1 MRTLDELLYYCEEP
15 EPVGAILLTGEWGC
29 GKTYLI
35 DNDLKD
41 ALENKAHIIRISLF
55 GIASIEGIHMAV
67 KQAWISEYNKGKNW
81 DAVAKKVQ
89 KGKEIAG
96 KLDFLPEW
104 FRGIAT
110 TDWFSFVEI
119 KNMIEEKPVI
129 LVFDDL
135 ERCCLETVDILGA
148 INEYC
153 ENQKFH
159 TIIIANQEK
168 MRGSKQITAVPVEVE
183 IDTVKNEDDTNPPQR
198 IAGKIKYKS
207 QKDIDELSYD
217 EIKSKMEEK

>member
-89 KGKEIAG
+89 KGKDITS
-96 KLDFLPEW
+96 KLEFFLY
-104 FRGIAT
+104 I
-110 TDWFSFVEI
+110 
-119 KNMIEEKPVI
+119 
-129 LVFDDL
+129 
-135 ERCCLETVDILGA
+135 
-148 INEYC
+148 
-153 ENQKFH
+153 
-159 TIIIANQEK
+159 
-168 MRGSKQITAVPVEVE
+168 
-183 IDTVKNEDDTNPPQR
+183 
-198 IAGKIKYKS
+198 
-207 QKDIDELSYD
+207 
-217 EIKSKMEEK
+217 